1 MLFKIIA
8 LFVMAAF
15 YFCYFA
21 KLISQKKK
29 GIRTTQI
36 GRGKSGSAKWV
47 ECTMMVTTIL
57 TPIAELASIA
67 LGASLLPT
75 WARWIGVAIAAAGVG
90 VFISAVLTMQDSW
103 RAGVSKNEKTELVTS
118 GIFGISRNP
127 AFLGFDLV
135 YVGILLMFFNLMLL
149 VFSLFSALMFHLQ
162 IVNVE
167 EDHLLESFGDE
178 YLTYKKTVN
187 RYLGRKR
194 SRK

>member
-1 MLFKIIA
+1 
-8 LFVMAAF
+8 MAAF

-36 GRGKSGSAKWV
+36 GRGKSGFVKWV

-67 LGASLLPT
+67 LGASLLPM
-75 WARWIGVAIAAAGVG
+75 WARWIGVVISAVGVA
-90 VFISAVLTMQDSW
+90 VFISAVVTMQDSW

-127 AFLGFDLV
+127 VFLGFDLV
-135 YVGILLMFFNLMLL
+135 YAGILLMFFNFMLL
-149 VFSLFSALMFHLQ
+149 AFSLFSAVMFHLQ

-167 EDHLLESFGDE
+167 EEHLLESFGDE

-187 RYLGRKR
+187 RYLGRRNSK
-194 SRK
+194 

>member
-8 LFVMAAF
+8 LFMMAAF

-36 GRGKSGSAKWV
+36 GRGKSGFVKWV

-67 LGASLLPT
+67 LGASLLPM
-75 WARWIGVAIAAAGVG
+75 WARWIGVVISAVGVA
-90 VFISAVLTMQDSW
+90 VFISAVVTMQDSW

-127 AFLGFDLV
+127 VFLGFDLV
-135 YVGILLMFFNLMLL
+135 YAGILLMFFNFMLL
-149 VFSLFSALMFHLQ
+149 AFSLFSAVMFHLQ

-167 EDHLLESFGDE
+167 EEHLLESFGDE

-187 RYLGRKR
+187 RYLGRRNSK
-194 SRK
+194 